1 MSIARLASHAMGF
14 AAVLALGA
22 CGNKPPIPDWEMT
35 AHDSSKRAVI
45 AYLKGDA
52 RVEAAEFDRAR
63 KAAASTGNA
72 AEVARVELLRC
83 AARTASLV
91 VEPCAGFEAL
101 RADVPA
107 AERAYADYLAGKLQ
121 AKDVALLPEAQ
132 RRIAAGTGAS
142 LAGIEDPLSK
152 LVAAGVLFQAGKASP
167 DVIAQATE
175 AASLQ
180 GWRRPLLAWLL
191 VQLRR
196 VEQAGA
202 SDEAERLKRRIALVE
217 SAGAKGP
224 AP

>member
-1 MSIARLASHAMGF
+1 MIGRTSAPCRVGFIAAAALLA
-14 AAVLALGA
+14 A
-22 CGNKPPIPDWEMT
+22 CGNNPPAPDWQMT
-35 AHDSSKRAVI
+35 ARDSGQRAVV

-63 KAAASTGNA
+63 KAAASTGS
-72 AEVARVELLRC
+72 AEQVARVELLRC
-83 AARTASLV
+83 AARVASLV
-91 VEPCAGFEAL
+91 VEPCTGFEAL
-101 RADVPA
+101 RADAPA
-107 AERAYADYLAGKLQ
+107 AERAYGDYLAGTLQ
-121 AKDVALLPEAQ
+121 PMDAGLLPEAQ
-132 RRIAAGTGAS
+132 RRVAAGGSIDGA
-142 LAGIEDPLSK
+142 EDPLSK

-175 AASLQ
+175 TASLQ

-191 VQLRR
+191 VQLKR

-202 SDEAERLKRRIALVE
+202 SEEAERLKRRIALVE